1 PSHFAALQKMGNR
14 RNSLR
19 SDTPV
24 SDPFSVTQQNA
35 TSPADFKSTAKAKQ
49 LQKQLQPQ
57 LQKQNQLQPQ
67 NQNQV
72 HLNSSRR
79 QHGTALC
86 IAFG

>member
-35 TSPADFKSTAKAKQ
+35 ASRAGV
-49 LQKQLQPQ
+49 LQKQLQQQ
-57 LQKQNQLQPQ
+57 LQSNCKA
-67 NQNQV
+67 
-72 HLNSSRR
+72 
-79 QHGTALC
+79 TAKSKTP
-86 IAFG
+86 ATRFSVFERT